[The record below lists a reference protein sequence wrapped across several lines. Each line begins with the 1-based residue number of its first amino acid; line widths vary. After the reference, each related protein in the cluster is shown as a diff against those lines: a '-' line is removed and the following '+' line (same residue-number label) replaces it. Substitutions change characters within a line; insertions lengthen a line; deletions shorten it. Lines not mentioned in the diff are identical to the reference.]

1 VSESRYPYVHVDV
14 PAESADEVA
23 AELWDLGVEGVETRD
38 AATLSGPTDA
48 GSVTLVAYVSEEA
61 RAEAIAAELGERFP
75 ARVEIVVGDEWRD
88 RWREYFKPLRVG
100 ARLVVRPSW
109 EEVVPWDGEIV
120 LTIDPGRAFGS
131 GIHETTKLV
140 LREIDRRV
148 RGGERVLDVGAGS
161 GILSIAAALLG
172 ASEVRAVDNDA
183 DTVSVVDENAKAN
196 GVSEIVVAD
205 ATPIDR
211 VDGAYDL
218 VLANI
223 EARVL
228 IELAAPICARVAAGG
243 TLVLSGVLRPQLD
256 EVVDAY
262 AAFDHQLTGADGEW
276 VAVILRRPED
286 A

>member
-1 VSESRYPYVHVDV
+1 
-14 PAESADEVA
+14 VA
-23 AELWDLGVEGVETRD
+23 AELWELGAEGVETRD
-38 AATLSGPTDA
+38 AATMSGPTED
-48 GSVTLVAYVSEEA
+48 GSVTLVAYVSDES
-61 RAEAIAAELGERFP
+61 RAEELAADLGRRFP
-75 ARVEIVVGDEWRD
+75 ARVEVVVGDDWRD
-88 RWREYFKPLRVG
+88 KWREYFKPLRVG

-109 EEVVPWDGEIV
+109 EEVKPRDGEIV
-120 LTIDPGRAFGS
+120 ITIDPGRAFGS

-161 GILSIAAALLG
+161 GILSVAAALLG
-172 ASEVRAVDNDA
+172 ASEVRAVDNDP
-183 DTVSVVDENAKAN
+183 DTVSVVGENAKVN
-196 GVSEIVVAD
+196 GVSAKIVAD

-211 VDGAYDL
+211 VDGSWDL

-228 IELAAPICARVAAGG
+228 IELAAPICARVAPGG
-243 TLVLSGVLRPQLD
+243 TLVLSGVLRPQLS
-256 EVVDAY
+256 EVLDAY
-262 AAFDHQLTGADGEW
+262 AALQHQLTGVDGEW